1 MKKAIFIVLVLFMQT
16 EILSAQQIMKFN
28 GIKGEYIVDANAD
41 ISLKVAFEKA
51 VNEAKMEA
59 LRRAGVT
66 ENVSSS
72 DIMTSS
78 ESGDSF
84 KEEMNS
90 FVSVEINGAVLNDS
104 IVEKK
109 SSTNQFGNLV
119 AQVLINVDVIKY
131 DTRADASFDFKV
143 DGVKE
148 YYESGDLMNFSF
160 LPYSEGYLKIFNV
173 NDSES
178 FVVFPYSSTEYPF
191 LNDTIDRKFKPNT
204 LVHFP
209 INKMMGDPATKQVG
223 YALSTEAAREHNYM
237 ILVYTK
243 QNVPFKGNLNY
254 KSVLNWIYRITPDQ
268 RKVQFFDFVIVNKKI

>member
-1 MKKAIFIVLVLFMQT
+1 
-16 EILSAQQIMKFN
+16 
-28 GIKGEYIVDANAD
+28 
-41 ISLKVAFEKA
+41 
-51 VNEAKMEA
+51 MEA
-59 LRRAGVT
+59 LRKAGVT

-78 ESGDSF
+78 ESGAGF

-109 SSTNQFGNLV
+109 SFTNQFGNLV

-131 DTRADASFDFKV
+131 EARADASFDFKV
-143 DGVKE
+143 EGVKE
-148 YYESGDLMNFSF
+148 YYENGDLMNFTF
-160 LPYSEGYLKIFNV
+160 LPYSGGYLKIFNV

-178 FVVFPYSSTEYPF
+178 FVVFPFSSTEYPF

-204 LVHFP
+204 LINFP
-209 INKMMGDPATKQVG
+209 VNKMMGDPATKQVG
-223 YALSTEAAREHNYM
+223 YALSTEAAREHNYL

-243 QNVPFKGNLNY
+243 QNIPFKGNLNY

-268 RKVQFFDFVIVNKKI
+268 RKVQFFDFVIVNKKV

>member
-1 MKKAIFIVLVLFMQT
+1 MFLVLFMQT
-16 EILSAQQIMKFN
+16 GILAAQQIMKFN
-28 GIKGEYIVDANAD
+28 GIKGEYIVDSNSD
-41 ISLKVAFEKA
+41 ISLKAAFEKA

-59 LRRAGVT
+59 LRKAGVT

-78 ESGDSF
+78 ESGKGF

-109 SSTNQFGNLV
+109 SFTNQFGNLV

-131 DTRADASFDFKV
+131 EARADASFDFKV
-143 DGVKE
+143 EGVKE
-148 YYESGDLMNFSF
+148 YYENGDLMNFSF

-178 FVVFPYSSTEYPF
+178 FIVFPFSSTEYPF
-191 LNDTIDRKFKPNT
+191 LNDTIDQKFKPNK
-204 LVHFP
+204 LINFP
-209 INKMMGDPATKQVG
+209 VNKLMGDPATKQVG
-223 YALSTEAAREHNYM
+223 YGLSTEAAREHNYL

-254 KSVLNWIYRITPDQ
+254 KSVLNWIYRISPDQ
-268 RKVQFFDFVIVNKKI
+268 RKVQFFDFVIVNKKV